1 MVPSES
7 TLKSG
12 RRLAMIGNPNT
23 GKSTLFNTLTGL
35 QARVGNFP
43 GCTVEKKVG
52 KLHFEQRT
60 VELID
65 LPGTYSLS
73 PRTPD
78 EMVSVDVLLG
88 RQEDFGELDGVVCI
102 VDASNLERNFYLL
115 SQLLDL
121 QMPVILV
128 LNMWDIAQARHVSI
142 DVEGLRQRLRIP
154 IIVCEAHR
162 KMGVDDV
169 RRAIVHPE
177 QIVNPKQPKPFP
189 AEFYDEC
196 SKLDSSLAQ
205 KGEKALPFYVVERLL
220 IDVGGQTETDLVEKH
235 GEGLSAEL
243 TAARDRLKE
252 VGCRLPIAEAKAR
265 YAWARESL
273 KNLVH
278 VPTQKSKTRSDRI
291 DNFLTHRIFGLVFF
305 AALMFVIFQ
314 ALYTWSGPLMDLV
327 EAGQTYVSDQVASRV
342 PPGSLRSLLVDGV
355 VAGVGGV
362 LIFLPQIALLFLFIA
377 ILEDCGYMS
386 RAAFVMDRLMT
397 KVGLSGKSFVPL
409 MSSFACA
416 IPGVMA
422 TRVIESRRD
431 RMVTI
436 LVAPLMSCSAR
447 LPVYVLLVAFL
458 PNIKYFDGWVSLQG
472 IVLFAM
478 YCLGAVIA
486 VPVAW
491 ILKKTFF
498 KGETPPFVMELPSY
512 KRPSPRIVFARVYD
526 RSKAFVIR
534 AGTLIFCT
542 TILVWAA
549 GYFPGDREPLHALEA
564 QIEVASPKLEA
575 TPRDRSLREEL
586 AELSEKQNKLSASL
600 IEESWLGRVGHSIE
614 PAVRPLGWDW
624 KIGVGVLASFPARE
638 VIVATLGT
646 IYSLGGDEGEYGDD
660 EGEYSQLVERMS
672 KARHTDGQKVFT
684 LPTVFSVLVF
694 FALCAQCAA
703 TLMVIRRETN
713 SWRWAAFTFL
723 YMTGLAYFG
732 AMLTYQAG
740 MLVLS

>member
-1 MVPSES
+1 
-7 TLKSG
+7 
-12 RRLAMIGNPNT
+12 
-23 GKSTLFNTLTGL
+23 
-35 QARVGNFP
+35 
-43 GCTVEKKVG
+43 
-52 KLHFEQRT
+52 
-60 VELID
+60 
-65 LPGTYSLS
+65 
-73 PRTPD
+73 
-78 EMVSVDVLLG
+78 
-88 RQEDFGELDGVVCI
+88 
-102 VDASNLERNFYLL
+102 
-115 SQLLDL
+115 
-121 QMPVILV
+121 
-128 LNMWDIAQARHVSI
+128 
-142 DVEGLRQRLRIP
+142 
-154 IIVCEAHR
+154 
-162 KMGVDDV
+162 MGVDDV

-196 SKLDSSLAQ
+196 SKLSESLAG

-220 IDVGGQTETDLVEKH
+220 IDVGGQTETDLIEKH
-235 GEGLSAEL
+235 GETLAAEL

-436 LVAPLMSCSAR
+436 LVAPLMSCSGTT
-447 LPVYVLLVAFL
+447 P
-458 PNIKYFDGWVSLQG
+458 
-472 IVLFAM
+472 
-478 YCLGAVIA
+478 
-486 VPVAW
+486 PVA
-491 ILKKTFF
+491 
-498 KGETPPFVMELPSY
+498 
-512 KRPSPRIVFARVYD
+512 
-526 RSKAFVIR
+526 RS
-534 AGTLIFCT
+534 
-542 TILVWAA
+542 
-549 GYFPGDREPLHALEA
+549 
-564 QIEVASPKLEA
+564 
-575 TPRDRSLREEL
+575 
-586 AELSEKQNKLSASL
+586 
-600 IEESWLGRVGHSIE
+600 
-614 PAVRPLGWDW
+614 
-624 KIGVGVLASFPARE
+624 
-638 VIVATLGT
+638 
-646 IYSLGGDEGEYGDD
+646 
-660 EGEYSQLVERMS
+660 
-672 KARHTDGQKVFT
+672 
-684 LPTVFSVLVF
+684 
-694 FALCAQCAA
+694 
-703 TLMVIRRETN
+703 
-713 SWRWAAFTFL
+713 
-723 YMTGLAYFG
+723 
-732 AMLTYQAG
+732 
-740 MLVLS
+740 

>member
-52 KLHFEQRT
+52 KLHFEQHT

-88 RQEDFGELDGVVCI
+88 RQQDVGELDGVVCI

-128 LNMWDIAQARHVSI
+128 LNMWDVAQARHVSI

-169 RRAIVHPE
+169 RRAIIHPE
-177 QIVNPKQPKPFP
+177 QIVSPNQPKPFQK
-189 AEFYDEC
+189 EFYEEC
-196 SKLDSSLAQ
+196 SMLSKSLAR
-205 KGEKALPFYVVERLL
+205 KGEKALSFYVVERLL
-220 IDVGGQTETDLVEKH
+220 IDVGGQAETDFVEKH
-235 GEGLSAEL
+235 GDALLTEL

-252 VGCRLPIAEAKAR
+252 AGCRLPIAEAKAR
-265 YAWARESL
+265 YAWARETL
-273 KNLVH
+273 KGLVH
-278 VPTQKSKTRSDRI
+278 VPAKQAKTRSDRI
-291 DNFLTHRIFGLVFF
+291 DHLLTHRTFGLVFF

-377 ILEDCGYMS
+377 ILEDCGYMA

-422 TRVIESRRD
+422 TRVIENRRD

-447 LPVYVLLVAFL
+447 LPVYILLVAFL
-458 PNIKYFDGWVSLQG
+458 PQIKYFDGWVSLQG
-472 IVLFAM
+472 LVLFAM
-478 YCLGAVIA
+478 YSLGAVIA

-542 TILVWAA
+542 SILVWAA
-549 GYFPGDREPLHALEA
+549 GYFPGDREPLHTLEG
-564 QIEVASPKLEA
+564 QIEVTATKLEA
-575 TPRDRSLREEL
+575 APADSSLRKQL
-586 AELSEKQNKLSASL
+586 TELSEKQNALSASL
-600 IEESWLGRVGHSIE
+600 IEESWLGQGGHSVE
-614 PAVRPLGWDW
+614 PAVRPLGRDW
-624 KIGVGVLASFPARE
+624 KVGVRALASFPARAG
-638 VIVATLGT
+638 IAAPPGPL
-646 IYSLGGDEGEYGDD
+646 S
-660 EGEYSQLVERMS
+660 SP
-672 KARHTDGQKVFT
+672 ARQV
-684 LPTVFSVLVF
+684 
-694 FALCAQCAA
+694 
-703 TLMVIRRETN
+703 
-713 SWRWAAFTFL
+713 
-723 YMTGLAYFG
+723 G
-732 AMLTYQAG
+732 ACRACQAG
-740 MLVLS
+740 APPPAP

>member
-1 MVPSES
+1 
-7 TLKSG
+7 
-12 RRLAMIGNPNT
+12 
-23 GKSTLFNTLTGL
+23 
-35 QARVGNFP
+35 
-43 GCTVEKKVG
+43 
-52 KLHFEQRT
+52 
-60 VELID
+60 
-65 LPGTYSLS
+65 
-73 PRTPD
+73 
-78 EMVSVDVLLG
+78 
-88 RQEDFGELDGVVCI
+88 
-102 VDASNLERNFYLL
+102 
-115 SQLLDL
+115 
-121 QMPVILV
+121 
-128 LNMWDIAQARHVSI
+128 
-142 DVEGLRQRLRIP
+142 
-154 IIVCEAHR
+154 
-162 KMGVDDV
+162 
-169 RRAIVHPE
+169 
-177 QIVNPKQPKPFP
+177 
-189 AEFYDEC
+189 
-196 SKLDSSLAQ
+196 
-205 KGEKALPFYVVERLL
+205 
-220 IDVGGQTETDLVEKH
+220 
-235 GEGLSAEL
+235 
-243 TAARDRLKE
+243 
-252 VGCRLPIAEAKAR
+252 
-265 YAWARESL
+265 
-273 KNLVH
+273 
-278 VPTQKSKTRSDRI
+278 
-291 DNFLTHRIFGLVFF
+291 
-305 AALMFVIFQ
+305 
-314 ALYTWSGPLMDLV
+314 MDLV